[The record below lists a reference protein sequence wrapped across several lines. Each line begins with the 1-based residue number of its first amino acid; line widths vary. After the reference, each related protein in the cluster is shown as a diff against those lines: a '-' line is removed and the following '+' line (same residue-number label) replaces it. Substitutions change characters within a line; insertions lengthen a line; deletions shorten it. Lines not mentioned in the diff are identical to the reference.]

1 MQHQGSSKIFQLLV
15 SQAKA
20 SRDYWQFD
28 FTNLPR
34 ALYDLI
40 DKTNALN
47 FRRRMQGLKRSKGQE
62 AGQHKGTEC
71 AISSQTVFKKQSKHG
86 AQAISFEVAFLNYAP
101 CNAVELIHSKEGGKC
116 IQV

>member
-71 AISSQTVFKKQSKHG
+71 AISSQTVFK
-86 AQAISFEVAFLNYAP
+86 P
-101 CNAVELIHSKEGGKC
+101 CNAVELIHSKEGGKF
-116 IQV
+116 VFKFDG